1 MTKSGQ
7 DISDGQAI
15 PVAVTAEAV
24 KPPMP
29 QGLWRSYMLIFL
41 PMLLSNVLQAAS
53 GTLNGVFVGR
63 MMGVDAL
70 AAMSAFSPVFF
81 LFLGLIIGLGA
92 GATVLIGQAWGARDM
107 VKLHGIAGS
116 AVAMVMTVSVT
127 VAILGGLFS
136 TQLMA
141 FLGTP
146 QAVLNESAHYA
157 RIMMMGMPVI
167 FLLWLMSNMSRGVGD
182 AVSPLWALVIAT
194 GVAMVLTPVFIE
206 GWLGFPQLGVMSAA
220 VSTVIASAVALV
232 WLIWHWNRRNH
243 PMAFTRQFL
252 ALVRF
257 NGSYCKTI
265 LRVGLPTALQMLTIA
280 FAEIVLLGLVNGH
293 GTQATAAYGAIVQTL
308 GWVQFPAISI
318 GITASILAAQAVG
331 AGRTEQVHK
340 IVIAGLQLNWL
351 VTGSCVALAYLLSG
365 YITSAFLTEQSVADL
380 AAHLLHIVLWTI
392 VLFGMNSVFMSAMRA
407 SGAIYAPTALTMS
420 AILLVEI
427 PAAYTFNHWIG
438 IDGIWWA
445 YSLTFATMLCLQSGY
460 YYFIFR
466 KRKIVRLI

>member
-1 MTKSGQ
+1 METGGQ
-7 DISDGQAI
+7 NISDLQPISPAAD
-15 PVAVTAEAV
+15 VV
-24 KPPMP
+24 KPPVHRS
-29 QGLWRSYMLIFL
+29 LWRSYLLIFL
-41 PMLLSNVLQAAS
+41 PMLLSNILQAAS

-92 GATVLIGQAWGARDM
+92 GSTVLIGQAWGARDM

-116 AVAMVMTVSVT
+116 AVAMVLAVSLT
-127 VAILGGLFS
+127 VAVIGGLFAPH
-136 TQLMA
+136 LMA

-146 QAVLNESAHYA
+146 PAVHDASSHYA
-157 RIMMMGMPVI
+157 RIMMMGTPVI
-167 FLLWLMSNMSRGVGD
+167 FTLWLMSTMSRGVGD

-194 GVAMVLTPVFIE
+194 ITAMILTPMFIE

-220 VSTVIASAVALV
+220 VSTVIAYGIALL
-232 WLIWHWNRRNH
+232 WLLWFWHRRHH
-243 PMAFTRQFL
+243 PMAFTRAFL
-252 ALVRF
+252 GLIRF
-257 NGSYCKTI
+257 NPTYCKTI
-265 LRVGLPTALQMLTIA
+265 LRIGLPTAVQMLTIA

-293 GTQATAAYGAIVQTL
+293 GTNATAAYGAIVQTL

-331 AGRTEQVHK
+331 AGRNENVHR
-340 IVIAGLQLNWL
+340 IVITGLQLNFL
-351 VTGSCVALAYLLSG
+351 VTGATVALAYLLSG
-365 YITSAFLTEQSVADL
+365 YITSAFLTDPAVAGL

-392 VLFGMNSVFMSAMRA
+392 ILFGLSSVFMNAMRA
-407 SGAIYAPTALTMS
+407 SGAIYAPMALTMS

-427 PAAYTFNHWIG
+427 PAAYFFNRWIG

-445 YSLTFATMLCLQSGY
+445 YSLTFCIMLCLQSGY
-460 YYFIFR
+460 YYFVFK
-466 KRKIVRLI
+466 KRKIVKLI